1 MRLVTNYLFKQNLPI
16 PHTFLISA
24 QQPKNLNVLDEELST
39 TLSSNHPFVRLKH
52 LLHCFNLVI
61 LPADKTGVLI
71 ILPENILTAELAIHL
86 EDKHTYQILTFDE
99 LQHYVNIQTDAVSD
113 AIKFYNKPTLRV
125 ENPSNRYIYFLPKV
139 HKQLSDWRSF
149 LHPKMRPIVSDTNST
164 TNNLAKH
171 LLPYLQSVERQFIT
185 AVPSSLAVVDNIISL
200 NSNQLITRNTQL
212 VTMDIEALFTRIP
225 QDRLL
230 DIVNHQITE
239 QLSNAELKDKFMYYL
254 RTIINNNTFQVNDSY
269 CLQKIGLPMGGPLSG
284 TLANIYLG
292 FMETRVMNFPKVL
305 LYNRFM
311 DDILVVCN
319 FSDKEMNQFI
329 QTLHSTIN
337 LKIIASFNKE
347 SVNFLDLSI
356 FLSLRKRLL
365 FIQPFSKRPHCFPVP
380 SILGSRGAKSDV
392 NIIKSQV
399 LRVYRQTT
407 DSRSFSLAVN
417 KYLGFILSKAH
428 RHIRKAIFQFLLPLK
443 ISTHKWTV
451 EIPLCGEC
459 KGISNLNGISVV
471 KILKIGTNYVAIKE
485 P

>member
-1 MRLVTNYLFKQNLPI
+1 
-16 PHTFLISA
+16 
-24 QQPKNLNVLDEELST
+24 
-39 TLSSNHPFVRLKH
+39 
-52 LLHCFNLVI
+52 
-61 LPADKTGVLI
+61 
-71 ILPENILTAELAIHL
+71 
-86 EDKHTYQILTFDE
+86 
-99 LQHYVNIQTDAVSD
+99 
-113 AIKFYNKPTLRV
+113 
-125 ENPSNRYIYFLPKV
+125 
-139 HKQLSDWRSF
+139 
-149 LHPKMRPIVSDTNST
+149 MRPIVSDTNST

-185 AVPSSLAVVDNIISL
+185 AVPSSLAVVDNIIRL

-239 QLSNAELKDKFMYYL
+239 QLSDAELKDKFMYYL

-471 KILKIGTNYVAIKE
+471 KILKIDANYVAIKE
-485 P
+485 PLNCKSKDIHFIIKSESGFNLHYVTSLHVLFHSGRVMKNIEILPIGQLQDFKLKRFLSKHPSVNYFNKENAVKLKTTLPCHLFNIYKRPTRVYGVPCATKAVKTFASMFNQFKKISRI